1 MKKVNK
7 VNKVIS
13 FLLAFIMLFTST
25 GVYASTK
32 TRSKYTGITYTHN
45 SKFKNKELVYGMDV
59 SQHNGKIN
67 FKKAKR
73 DGIEFVFIRVGY
85 TGYTKS
91 SFSLNLD
98 KKYKTYIKDATKAGL
113 KVGVY
118 WYSQSTKVSEAKKE
132 AKALL
137 KAIKGYSI
145 TMPVVFDYE
154 FADTKKGRLDSA
166 KLSKTNMTA
175 NALAFLNT
183 VSNAGYD
190 ACIYASENF
199 LGEHL
204 YANQISSSFKV
215 WLANYSSK
223 TNYKGD
229 YEFWQHTA
237 KGRVSGMRGNVD
249 INFWYK
255 GENSTYLGTQVY
267 TSAPIECGVYAAIDG
282 KALVENVDY
291 TLTYSNNVNVGTARI
306 TLNGIGEHKGLKQNY
321 TFNIVP
327 DKVKNVGHIS
337 SENTL
342 LKLSWDSVLGADAYV
357 ITAESINNFKTF
369 TKTVYGRTEGEI
381 DGLIDGNEYIVT
393 VRALGYDSKGNALSG
408 EPSDYISTKTTGD
421 KVSGIKVSARTE
433 KSITL
438 SWYRIAD
445 CESYTVYQY
454 DSALNEYKPVGK
466 TDGNTDSLK
475 IYNLKQGL
483 SYEFTVCANKENRQ
497 CEPSNAFSA
506 VTVPKKVSNKSA
518 KSKKSRRITYSFKK
532 VSATG
537 YQYQWSTHKNF
548 KSNFLTKN
556 TKSTKITIKTAQSRR
571 RYYVRVRAYKTEP
584 GGKKIYGK
592 WSNVKSVRVK

>member
-1 MKKVNK
+1 MKK

-13 FLLAFIMLFTST
+13 FLLAFIMFFTST
-25 GVYASTK
+25 SVYASAK

-199 LGEHL
+199 LEEHL

-267 TSAPIECGVYAAIDG
+267 TGAPIECGVYAAIDG

-291 TLTYSNNVNVGTARI
+291 TLTYSNNVNVGTAHI
-306 TLNGIGEHKGLKQNY
+306 TLNGIGEHKGMKQNY

-327 DKVKNVGHIS
+327 DKVKRVKYIS
-337 SENTL
+337 SKNTS
-342 LKLSWDSVLGADAYV
+342 LKLSWNSVLGADAYV
-357 ITAESINNFKTF
+357 ITAESINNIKTF

-408 EPSDYISTKTTGD
+408 EPSDYISSKTTGN

-454 DSALNEYKPVGK
+454 DSALKEYKPVGK
-466 TDGNTDSLK
+466 TDGNTNSLK
-475 IYNLKQGL
+475 ISNLKQGV
-483 SYEFTVCANKENRQ
+483 SYKFTVCANKQNRQ
-497 CEPSNAFSA
+497 CEPSDAFSA

-532 VSATG
+532 VNATG
-537 YQYQWSTHKNF
+537 YQYQWSTHRNF

-556 TKSTKITIKTAQSRR
+556 TKSTKVTIKTTQSRR
-571 RYYVRVRAYKTEP
+571 RYYVRVRAYKTEQ

>member
-1 MKKVNK
+1 MKK

-175 NALAFLNT
+175 NAIAFLNT

-204 YANQISSSFKV
+204 YANQISSNFKV

-267 TSAPIECGVYAAIDG
+267 TGAPIECGVYAAIDG

-291 TLTYSNNVNVGTARI
+291 TLTYSNNVNVGTAHI
-306 TLNGIGEHKGLKQNY
+306 TLNGIGEYKGLKQNY

-337 SENTL
+337 SENTS
-342 LKLSWDSVLGADAYV
+342 LKLSWNSVLGANAYV
-357 ITAESINNFKTF
+357 ITAESINNLKTF
-369 TKTVYGRTEGEI
+369 TKTVYGRAEGEI
-381 DGLIDGNEYIVT
+381 EGLIDGNEYIVT

-408 EPSDYISTKTTGD
+408 EPSDYISSKTTGN
-421 KVSGIKVSARTE
+421 KVSGVKVSARAE

-454 DSALNEYKPVGK
+454 DSALKEYKPVGK

-475 IYNLKQGL
+475 ISNLKQGL
-483 SYEFTVCANKENRQ
+483 SYKFTVCANKENRQ
-497 CEPSNAFSA
+497 CEPSDAFSA

-532 VSATG
+532 VNATG

-556 TKSTKITIKTAQSRR
+556 TKSTKVTIKTAQSRR

-592 WSNVKSVRVK
+592 WSNVKSVKVK

>member
-1 MKKVNK
+1 MKK

-25 GVYASTK
+25 SVYASAK

-199 LGEHL
+199 LEEHL

-267 TSAPIECGVYAAIDG
+267 TGAPIECGVYAAIDG

-291 TLTYSNNVNVGTARI
+291 TLTYSNNVNVGTAHI
-306 TLNGIGEHKGLKQNY
+306 TLNGIGEHKGMKQNY

-327 DKVKNVGHIS
+327 DKVKRVKYILS
-337 SENTL
+337 KNTS
-342 LKLSWDSVLGADAYV
+342 LKLSWNSVLGADAYV
-357 ITAESINNFKTF
+357 ITAESINNIKTF

-408 EPSDYISTKTTGD
+408 EPSDYISSKTTGN

-454 DSALNEYKPVGK
+454 DSALKEYKPVGK
-466 TDGNTDSLK
+466 TDGNTNSLK
-475 IYNLKQGL
+475 ISNLKQGV
-483 SYEFTVCANKENRQ
+483 SYKFTVCANKQNRQ
-497 CEPSNAFSA
+497 CEPSDAFSA

-532 VSATG
+532 VNATG
-537 YQYQWSTHKNF
+537 YQYQWSTHRNF

-556 TKSTKITIKTAQSRR
+556 TKSTKVTIKTTQSRR
-571 RYYVRVRAYKTEP
+571 RYYVRVRAYKTEQ

>member
-1 MKKVNK
+1 MKKI
-7 VNKVIS
+7 NKVIS

-132 AKALL
+132 ANALL

-199 LGEHL
+199 LVEHL
-204 YANQISSSFKV
+204 YANQISSNFKV

-267 TSAPIECGVYAAIDG
+267 TGAPIECGVYAAIDG
-282 KALVENVDY
+282 RELVENVDY
-291 TLTYSNNVNVGTARI
+291 TLTYSNNINIGTARI

-327 DKVKNVGHIS
+327 DKVKNVAHIS
-337 SENTL
+337 SENTS
-342 LKLSWDSVLGADAYV
+342 LKLSWDSVSGADAYV
-357 ITAESINNFKTF
+357 ITAESINNIKTF
-369 TKTVYGRTEGEI
+369 TKTVYGRAEGEI

-408 EPSDYISTKTTGD
+408 EPSDYISSKTTGN
-421 KVSGIKVSARTE
+421 KVSGVKVSARAE

-454 DSALNEYKPVGK
+454 DSALKEYKPVGK

-475 IYNLKQGL
+475 ISNLKQGV
-483 SYEFTVCANKENRQ
+483 SYKFTVCANKENRQ
-497 CEPSNAFSA
+497 CEPSVAFSA

-518 KSKKSRRITYSFKK
+518 KSKKSRRINYSFKK

>member
-1 MKKVNK
+1 MKK

-25 GVYASTK
+25 SVYASTK
-32 TRSKYTGITYTHN
+32 TRSRYTGITYTHN

-204 YANQISSSFKV
+204 YANQISSNFKV

-255 GENSTYLGTQVY
+255 GGNSTYLGTQVY
-267 TSAPIECGVYAAIDG
+267 TGAPIECGVYAAIDG
-282 KALVENVDY
+282 KQLVENVDY
-291 TLTYSNNVNVGTARI
+291 TLTYSNNVNVGTAHI

-321 TFNIVP
+321 TFDIVP
-327 DKVKNVGHIS
+327 DKVKKVGHIS
-337 SENTL
+337 SENTS
-342 LKLSWDSVLGADAYV
+342 LKLSWNSVLGADAYV

-369 TKTVYGRTEGEI
+369 TKTVYGRAEGEI

-408 EPSDYISTKTTGD
+408 EPSDYISSKTTGN
-421 KVSGIKVSARTE
+421 KVSGVKVSTRAE

-454 DSALNEYKPVGK
+454 DSALKEYKPVGK
-466 TDGNTDSLK
+466 TDGNTNSLK
-475 IYNLKQGL
+475 ISNLKQGL
-483 SYEFTVCANKENRQ
+483 SYKFTVCANKENRQ
-497 CEPSNAFSA
+497 CEPSNAFYA

-518 KSKKSRRITYSFKK
+518 KCKKSRRIIYSFKK
-532 VSATG
+532 VNATG
-537 YQYQWSTHKNF
+537 YQYQWSTHRNF

-556 TKSTKITIKTAQSRR
+556 TKSTKVTIKTAQSRR
-571 RYYVRVRAYKTEP
+571 RYYVRVRAYKTER

-592 WSNVKSVRVK
+592 WSNVKSVRGK

>member
-1 MKKVNK
+1 MKK

-25 GVYASTK
+25 SVYASTK

-199 LGEHL
+199 LEEHL

-267 TSAPIECGVYAAIDG
+267 TGAPIECGVYAAIDG

-291 TLTYSNNVNVGTARI
+291 TLTYSNNVNVGTAHI
-306 TLNGIGEHKGLKQNY
+306 TLNGIGEHKGLKHNY
-321 TFNIVP
+321 TFNIIP
-327 DKVKNVGHIS
+327 DKVKRVKYIS
-337 SENTL
+337 SENMS
-342 LKLSWDSVLGADAYV
+342 LKLSWNSVLGADAYV

-381 DGLIDGNEYIVT
+381 EGLIDGNEYIVT

-408 EPSDYISTKTTGD
+408 EPSDYISSKTTGN
-421 KVSGIKVSARTE
+421 KVSGIKVSTRAG

-454 DSALNEYKPVGK
+454 DSALKEYKPVGK

-475 IYNLKQGL
+475 ISHLKQGL
-483 SYEFTVCANKENRQ
+483 SYKFTVCANKQNRQ
-497 CEPSNAFSA
+497 CEPSDAFSA

-532 VSATG
+532 VNATG
-537 YQYQWSTHKNF
+537 YQYQWSTHRNF

-556 TKSTKITIKTAQSRR
+556 TKSTKVTIKTAQSRR
-571 RYYVRVRAYKTEP
+571 RYYVRVHAYKTER

>member
-1 MKKVNK
+1 MKK

-32 TRSKYTGITYTHN
+32 TRSRYTGITYTHN

-199 LGEHL
+199 LVEHL
-204 YANQISSSFKV
+204 YANQISSNFKV

-223 TNYKGD
+223 TNYNGD

-237 KGRVSGMRGNVD
+237 KGIVSGMRGNVD

-267 TSAPIECGVYAAIDG
+267 TGAPIECGVYAAIDG

-291 TLTYSNNVNVGTARI
+291 TLTYSNNVNVGTAHI

-327 DKVKNVGHIS
+327 NKVKNVGHIS
-337 SENTL
+337 SENTS
-342 LKLSWDSVLGADAYV
+342 LKLSWNSVLGADAYV
-357 ITAESINNFKTF
+357 ITAESINNIKTF

-381 DGLIDGNEYIVT
+381 EGLIDGNEYIVT

-408 EPSDYISTKTTGD
+408 EPSDYISSKTTGN
-421 KVSGIKVSARTE
+421 KVSGIKVSARSG

-454 DSALNEYKPVGK
+454 DSTLKEYKPVGK

-475 IYNLKQGL
+475 ISNLKQGL
-483 SYEFTVCANKENRQ
+483 SYKFTVCANKENRQ
-497 CEPSNAFSA
+497 CEPSNAFYA

-518 KSKKSRRITYSFKK
+518 KSKKSRRIIYSFKK
-532 VSATG
+532 VNATG
-537 YQYQWSTHKNF
+537 YQYQWSTHRNF

-556 TKSTKITIKTAQSRR
+556 TKSTKVTIKTAQSRR
-571 RYYVRVRAYKTEP
+571 RYYVRVRAYKTEQ

-592 WSNVKSVRVK
+592 WSNVKRVKVK

>member
-1 MKKVNK
+1 MKK

-137 KAIKGYSI
+137 RAIKGYSI

-199 LGEHL
+199 LVEHL
-204 YANQISSSFKV
+204 YANQISSNFKV

-267 TSAPIECGVYAAIDG
+267 TGAPIECGVYAAIDG

-291 TLTYSNNVNVGTARI
+291 TLTYSNNVNIGTAHI
-306 TLNGIGEHKGLKQNY
+306 TLNGIGDHKGLKQNY

-327 DKVKNVGHIS
+327 NKVKNVGHIS
-337 SENTL
+337 SKNTS
-342 LKLSWDSVLGADAYV
+342 LKLSWNSVLGADAYV

-408 EPSDYISTKTTGD
+408 EPSDYISTKTTGN
-421 KVSGIKVSARTE
+421 KVSGVKVSARTE

-454 DSALNEYKPVGK
+454 DSALKEYKPVGK

-475 IYNLKQGL
+475 ISNLKQGL
-483 SYEFTVCANKENRQ
+483 SYKFTVCANKENRQ
-497 CEPSNAFSA
+497 CEPSDSFSA

-532 VSATG
+532 VNATG
-537 YQYQWSTHKNF
+537 YQYQWSTHRNF

-556 TKSTKITIKTAQSRR
+556 TKSTKVTIKTAQSRR
-571 RYYVRVRAYKTEP
+571 RYYVRVRAYKT
-584 GGKKIYGK
+584 
-592 WSNVKSVRVK
+592 

>member
-1 MKKVNK
+1 MKK

-32 TRSKYTGITYTHN
+32 TRSRYTGITYTHN

-204 YANQISSSFKV
+204 YANQISSNFKV

-267 TSAPIECGVYAAIDG
+267 TGAPIECGVYAAIDG

-291 TLTYSNNVNVGTARI
+291 TLTYSNNVNVGTAHI

-321 TFNIVP
+321 TFNIIP
-327 DKVKNVGHIS
+327 DKVKRVRHIS
-337 SENTL
+337 SENTS
-342 LKLSWDSVLGADAYV
+342 LKLSWDSVLGANAYV

-381 DGLIDGNEYIVT
+381 DGLIEGNEYIVT

-408 EPSDYISTKTTGD
+408 EPSDYISSKTTGN
-421 KVSGIKVSARTE
+421 KVSGVKVSARTE

-438 SWYRIAD
+438 LWYRISD

-454 DSALNEYKPVGK
+454 DSALKEYKPVGK
-466 TDGNTDSLK
+466 TDGNTNSLK
-475 IYNLKQGL
+475 ISNLKQGL
-483 SYEFTVCANKENRQ
+483 SYKFTVCANKENRQ
-497 CEPSNAFSA
+497 CEPSDAFSA

-532 VSATG
+532 VNATG
-537 YQYQWSTHKNF
+537 YQYQWSTHRNF

-556 TKSTKITIKTAQSRR
+556 TKSTKVTIKTAQSRR

-592 WSNVKSVRVK
+592 WSNVKSVKVK

>member
-1 MKKVNK
+1 MKKI
-7 VNKVIS
+7 NKVIS

-98 KKYKTYIKDATKAGL
+98 KNYKTYIKDATKAGL

-204 YANQISSSFKV
+204 YANQISSNFKV

-267 TSAPIECGVYAAIDG
+267 TGAPIECGVYAAIDG
-282 KALVENVDY
+282 RELVENVDY
-291 TLTYSNNVNVGTARI
+291 TLTYSNNINIGTARI

-327 DKVKNVGHIS
+327 DKVKNVAHIS
-337 SENTL
+337 SENTS
-342 LKLSWDSVLGADAYV
+342 LKLSWNSVSGADAYV
-357 ITAESINNFKTF
+357 ITAESINNIKTF

-408 EPSDYISTKTTGD
+408 EPSDYISSKTAGN
-421 KVSGIKVSARTE
+421 KVSGVKVSTRAE

-454 DSALNEYKPVGK
+454 DSTSKEYKPVGK

-475 IYNLKQGL
+475 ISNLKQGV
-483 SYEFTVCANKENRQ
+483 SYKFTVCANKENRQ
-497 CEPSNAFSA
+497 CEPSDAFSA

-518 KSKKSRRITYSFKK
+518 KSKKSRRINYSFKK

-592 WSNVKSVRVK
+592 WSNVKSVKVK

>member
-1 MKKVNK
+1 MKK

-204 YANQISSSFKV
+204 YANQISSNFKV

-237 KGRVSGMRGNVD
+237 KGRVSGLRGNVD

-267 TSAPIECGVYAAIDG
+267 TGSPIECGVYAAIDG
-282 KALVENVDY
+282 KQLVENVDY
-291 TLTYSNNVNVGTARI
+291 TLTYSNNVNVGTAHI

-327 DKVKNVGHIS
+327 NKVKNVGHIS
-337 SENTL
+337 SENTS

-381 DGLIDGNEYIVT
+381 EGLIDGNEYIVT
-393 VRALGYDSKGNALSG
+393 VRALSYDSKGNALSG
-408 EPSDYISTKTTGD
+408 EPSDYISTKTTGN

-454 DSALNEYKPVGK
+454 DSALKDYKPVGK
-466 TDGNTDSLK
+466 TDGNTNSLK
-475 IYNLKQGL
+475 ISNLKQGL
-483 SYEFTVCANKENRQ
+483 SYKFTICANKQNRQ
-497 CEPSNAFSA
+497 CEPSDAFSA

-518 KSKKSRRITYSFKK
+518 KSKKSRRIIYSFKK
-532 VSATG
+532 VNATG
-537 YQYQWSTHKNF
+537 YQYQWSTHRNF

-556 TKSTKITIKTAQSRR
+556 TKSTKVTIKTAQSRR
-571 RYYVRVRAYKTEP
+571 RYYVRVRAYKTER

>member
-1 MKKVNK
+1 MKKINK
-7 VNKVIS
+7 IIS

-132 AKALL
+132 ANALL

-199 LGEHL
+199 LEEHL
-204 YANQISSSFKV
+204 YANQISSNFKV

-267 TSAPIECGVYAAIDG
+267 TGAPIECGVYAAIDG
-282 KALVENVDY
+282 RELVENVDY
-291 TLTYSNNVNVGTARI
+291 TLTYSNNINIGTAHI

-327 DKVKNVGHIS
+327 DKVKNVAHIS
-337 SENTL
+337 SENTS
-342 LKLSWDSVLGADAYV
+342 LKLSWNSVSGADAYV
-357 ITAESINNFKTF
+357 ITAESINNIKTF
-369 TKTVYGRTEGEI
+369 TKTMYGRTEGEI

-408 EPSDYISTKTTGD
+408 EPSDYISSKTTGN
-421 KVSGIKVSARTE
+421 KVSGVKVSARAE

-454 DSALNEYKPVGK
+454 DSASKEYKPVGK

-475 IYNLKQGL
+475 ISNLKQGV
-483 SYEFTVCANKENRQ
+483 SYKFTVCANKENRQ
-497 CEPSNAFSA
+497 CEPSDVFSA

-518 KSKKSRRITYSFKK
+518 KSKKSRRINYSFKK

>member
-1 MKKVNK
+1 MKK

-25 GVYASTK
+25 SVYASAK

-199 LGEHL
+199 LEEHL

-223 TNYKGD
+223 ANYKGD

-267 TSAPIECGVYAAIDG
+267 TGAPIECGVYAAIDG

-291 TLTYSNNVNVGTARI
+291 TLTYSNNVNVGTAHI
-306 TLNGIGEHKGLKQNY
+306 TLNGIGEHKGMKQNY

-327 DKVKNVGHIS
+327 DKVKRVKYIS
-337 SENTL
+337 SKNTS
-342 LKLSWDSVLGADAYV
+342 LKLSWNSVLGADAYV
-357 ITAESINNFKTF
+357 ITAESINNIKTF

-408 EPSDYISTKTTGD
+408 EPSDYISSKTTGN

-454 DSALNEYKPVGK
+454 DSALKEYKPVGK
-466 TDGNTDSLK
+466 TDGNTNSLK
-475 IYNLKQGL
+475 ISNLKQGV
-483 SYEFTVCANKENRQ
+483 SYKFTVCANKQNRQ
-497 CEPSNAFSA
+497 CEPSDAFSA

-532 VSATG
+532 VNATG
-537 YQYQWSTHKNF
+537 YQYQWSTHRNF

-556 TKSTKITIKTAQSRR
+556 TKSTKVTIKTTQSRR
-571 RYYVRVRAYKTEP
+571 RYYVRVRAYKTEQ

>member
-1 MKKVNK
+1 MKKI
-7 VNKVIS
+7 NKVIS

-132 AKALL
+132 ANALL

-204 YANQISSSFKV
+204 YANQISSNFKV

-267 TSAPIECGVYAAIDG
+267 TGAPIECGVYAAIDG
-282 KALVENVDY
+282 RELVENVDY
-291 TLTYSNNVNVGTARI
+291 TLTYSNNINIGTAHI

-327 DKVKNVGHIS
+327 DKVKNVAHIS
-337 SENTL
+337 SENTS

-357 ITAESINNFKTF
+357 ITAESINNIKTF

-408 EPSDYISTKTTGD
+408 EPSDYISSKTTGN
-421 KVSGIKVSARTE
+421 KVSGVKVSARAE

-454 DSALNEYKPVGK
+454 DSALKDYKPVGK

-475 IYNLKQGL
+475 ISNLKQGV
-483 SYEFTVCANKENRQ
+483 SYKFTVCANKENRQ
-497 CEPSNAFSA
+497 CEPSDAFSA

-518 KSKKSRRITYSFKK
+518 KSKKSRRINYSFKK

-592 WSNVKSVRVK
+592 WSNVKSVKVK

>member
-1 MKKVNK
+1 MKKI
-7 VNKVIS
+7 NKVIS

-25 GVYASTK
+25 SVYASTK
-32 TRSKYTGITYTHN
+32 TRSRYTGITYTHN

-67 FKKAKR
+67 FEKAKR

-132 AKALL
+132 ANALL

-199 LGEHL
+199 LEEHL
-204 YANQISSSFKV
+204 YANQISSNFKV

-267 TSAPIECGVYAAIDG
+267 TGAPIECGVYAAIDG
-282 KALVENVDY
+282 RELVENVDY
-291 TLTYSNNVNVGTARI
+291 TLTYSNNVNVGTAHI

-327 DKVKNVGHIS
+327 DKVKNVAHIS
-337 SENTL
+337 SENTS
-342 LKLSWDSVLGADAYV
+342 LKLSWNSVSGADAYV
-357 ITAESINNFKTF
+357 ITAESINNIKTF

-408 EPSDYISTKTTGD
+408 EPSDYISSKTTGN
-421 KVSGIKVSARTE
+421 KVSGVKVSARAE

-454 DSALNEYKPVGK
+454 DSASKEYKPVGK

-475 IYNLKQGL
+475 ISNLKQGV
-483 SYEFTVCANKENRQ
+483 SYKFTVCANKENRQ

-518 KSKKSRRITYSFKK
+518 KSKKSRRINYSFKK

-537 YQYQWSTHKNF
+537 YQYQWSTHRNF
-548 KSNFLTKN
+548 KSNFLTKS

>member
-1 MKKVNK
+1 MKK

-32 TRSKYTGITYTHN
+32 TRSRYTGITYTHN

-199 LGEHL
+199 LEEHL
-204 YANQISSSFKV
+204 YANLISSNFKV
-215 WLANYSSK
+215 WLANYSLK

-255 GENSTYLGTQVY
+255 GENSIYLGTQVY
-267 TSAPIECGVYAAIDG
+267 TGAPIECGVYAAIDG

-291 TLTYSNNVNVGTARI
+291 TLTYSNNVNIGTAHI

-327 DKVKNVGHIS
+327 NKVKKVGHIS
-337 SENTL
+337 SENTS

-408 EPSDYISTKTTGD
+408 EPSDYISTKTTGN
-421 KVSGIKVSARTE
+421 KVSGIKVSTRAG

-438 SWYRIAD
+438 SWYRLAD

-454 DSALNEYKPVGK
+454 DGALKEYKPVGK

-475 IYNLKQGL
+475 ISNLKQGL
-483 SYEFTVCANKENRQ
+483 SYKFTVCANKENRQ

-506 VTVPKKVSNKSA
+506 VTVPKKVSNKSV
-518 KSKKSRRITYSFKK
+518 KSKKSRRIIYSFKK
-532 VSATG
+532 VNATG
-537 YQYQWSTHKNF
+537 YQYQWSTHRNF

-556 TKSTKITIKTAQSRR
+556 TKSTKVTIKTAQSRR
-571 RYYVRVRAYKTEP
+571 RYYVRVRAYKTER

>member
-1 MKKVNK
+1 MKK

-137 KAIKGYSI
+137 RAIKGYSI

-199 LGEHL
+199 LEEHL

-255 GENSTYLGTQVY
+255 GENSTFLGTQVY
-267 TSAPIECGVYAAIDG
+267 TGAPIECGVYAAIDG

-291 TLTYSNNVNVGTARI
+291 TLTYSNNVNVGTAHI

-321 TFNIVP
+321 TFDIVP
-327 DKVKNVGHIS
+327 NKVKNVGHIS
-337 SENTL
+337 SKNTS
-342 LKLSWDSVLGADAYV
+342 LKLSWNSVLGADAYV
-357 ITAESINNFKTF
+357 ITAESINNIKTF

-408 EPSDYISTKTTGD
+408 EPSDYISSKTTGN
-421 KVSGIKVSARTE
+421 KVSGIKVSTRAE

-466 TDGNTDSLK
+466 TDGNTNSLK
-475 IYNLKQGL
+475 ISNLKQGL
-483 SYEFTVCANKENRQ
+483 SYKFTVCANKENRQ
-497 CEPSNAFSA
+497 CEPSDAFSA

-532 VSATG
+532 VNATG
-537 YQYQWSTHKNF
+537 YQYQWSTHRNF

-556 TKSTKITIKTAQSRR
+556 TKSTKVTIKTAQSRR

-592 WSNVKSVRVK
+592 WSNVKRVKVK

>member
-1 MKKVNK
+1 MKK

-199 LGEHL
+199 LEEHL
-204 YANQISSSFKV
+204 YANLISSNFKV

-267 TSAPIECGVYAAIDG
+267 TGAPIECGVYAAIDG

-291 TLTYSNNVNVGTARI
+291 TLTYSNNVNIGTAHI

-327 DKVKNVGHIS
+327 NKVKKVGHIS
-337 SENTL
+337 SENTS
-342 LKLSWDSVLGADAYV
+342 LKLSWNSVLGANAYV

-369 TKTVYGRTEGEI
+369 TKTVHGRTEGEI

-408 EPSDYISTKTTGD
+408 EPSDYISTKTTGN
-421 KVSGIKVSARTE
+421 KVSGIKVSTRAE

-454 DSALNEYKPVGK
+454 DGALKEYKPVGK

-475 IYNLKQGL
+475 IANLKQGL
-483 SYEFTVCANKENRQ
+483 SYKFTVCANKQNRQ
-497 CEPSNAFSA
+497 CEPSDAFSA

-518 KSKKSRRITYSFKK
+518 KSKKSRRIIYSFKK
-532 VSATG
+532 VNATG
-537 YQYQWSTHKNF
+537 YQYQWSTHRNF

-556 TKSTKITIKTAQSRR
+556 TKSTKVTIKTAQSRR
-571 RYYVRVRAYKTEP
+571 RYYVRVRAYKTER

>member
-1 MKKVNK
+1 MKK

-32 TRSKYTGITYTHN
+32 ARSKYTGITYTHN

-267 TSAPIECGVYAAIDG
+267 TGAPIECGVYAAIDG
-282 KALVENVDY
+282 KQLVENVDY

-321 TFNIVP
+321 TFDIIP
-327 DKVKNVGHIS
+327 DKVKKVKYIS
-337 SENTL
+337 SENTS
-342 LKLSWDSVLGADAYV
+342 LKLSWDSVLGANAYV

-381 DGLIDGNEYIVT
+381 DGLIEGNEYIVT

-408 EPSDYISTKTTGD
+408 EPSDYISSKTTGN
-421 KVSGIKVSARTE
+421 KVSGVKVSARTE

-438 SWYRIAD
+438 SWYRISD

-454 DSALNEYKPVGK
+454 DSALKEYKPVGK

-475 IYNLKQGL
+475 ISNLKQGL
-483 SYEFTVCANKENRQ
+483 SYKFTVCANKQNRQ
-497 CEPSNAFSA
+497 CEPSEAFSA

-518 KSKKSRRITYSFKK
+518 KSKKSRRIIYSFKK
-532 VSATG
+532 VNATG
-537 YQYQWSTHKNF
+537 YQYQWSTHRNF

-556 TKSTKITIKTAQSRR
+556 TKSTKVTIKTAQSRH
-571 RYYVRVRAYKTEP
+571 RYYVRVRAYKTER

>member
-1 MKKVNK
+1 MKK

-25 GVYASTK
+25 SVYASTK
-32 TRSKYTGITYTHN
+32 TRSRYTGITYTHN

-204 YANQISSSFKV
+204 YANQISSNFKV

-267 TSAPIECGVYAAIDG
+267 TGAPIECGVYAAIDG
-282 KALVENVDY
+282 KQLVENVDY
-291 TLTYSNNVNVGTARI
+291 TLTYSNNVNVGTAHI

-321 TFNIVP
+321 TFDIVP
-327 DKVKNVGHIS
+327 DKVKKVGHIS
-337 SENTL
+337 SENTS

-369 TKTVYGRTEGEI
+369 TKTVYGRAEGEI

-408 EPSDYISTKTTGD
+408 EPSDYISSKTTGN
-421 KVSGIKVSARTE
+421 KVSGVKVSARTE

-454 DSALNEYKPVGK
+454 DSALKEYKPVGK
-466 TDGNTDSLK
+466 TDENTNSLK
-475 IYNLKQGL
+475 ISNLKQGL
-483 SYEFTVCANKENRQ
+483 SYKFTVCANKENRQ
-497 CEPSNAFSA
+497 CEPSEAFSA

-518 KSKKSRRITYSFKK
+518 KSKKSRRIIYSFKK
-532 VSATG
+532 VNATG

-556 TKSTKITIKTAQSRR
+556 TKSTKVTIKTAQSRR

-592 WSNVKSVRVK
+592 WSNVKSVKVK

>member
-1 MKKVNK
+1 MKK

-32 TRSKYTGITYTHN
+32 ARSKYTGITYTHN

-98 KKYKTYIKDATKAGL
+98 KKYKTYIKDATRAGL

-199 LGEHL
+199 LQEHL
-204 YANQISSSFKV
+204 YANQISLSFKV

-237 KGRVSGMRGNVD
+237 KGRVSGLRGNVD

-267 TSAPIECGVYAAIDG
+267 TGSPIECGVYAAIDG
-282 KALVENVDY
+282 KQLVENVDY
-291 TLTYSNNVNVGTARI
+291 TLTYSNNVNVGTAHI

-327 DKVKNVGHIS
+327 NKVKNVGHIS
-337 SENTL
+337 SENTS

-381 DGLIDGNEYIVT
+381 EGLIDGNEYIVT
-393 VRALGYDSKGNALSG
+393 VRALSYDSKGNALSG
-408 EPSDYISTKTTGD
+408 EPSDYISTKTTGN

-454 DSALNEYKPVGK
+454 DSALKDYKPVGK
-466 TDGNTDSLK
+466 TDGNTNSLK
-475 IYNLKQGL
+475 ISNLKQGL
-483 SYEFTVCANKENRQ
+483 SYKFTICANKQNRQ
-497 CEPSNAFSA
+497 CEPSDAFSA

-518 KSKKSRRITYSFKK
+518 KSKKSRRIIYSFKK
-532 VSATG
+532 VNATG
-537 YQYQWSTHKNF
+537 YQYQWSTHRNF

-556 TKSTKITIKTAQSRR
+556 TKSTKVTIKTAQSRR
-571 RYYVRVRAYKTEP
+571 RYYVRVRAYKTER

>member
-1 MKKVNK
+1 MKK

-255 GENSTYLGTQVY
+255 GENSTFLGTQVY
-267 TSAPIECGVYAAIDG
+267 TGAPIECGVYAAIDG

-291 TLTYSNNVNVGTARI
+291 TLTYSNNVNVGTAHI

-327 DKVKNVGHIS
+327 NKVKRVKYIS
-337 SENTL
+337 SENTS
-342 LKLSWDSVLGADAYV
+342 LKLSWNSVLGADAYV

-381 DGLIDGNEYIVT
+381 EDLIDGNEYIVT

-408 EPSDYISTKTTGD
+408 EPSDYISTKTTGN
-421 KVSGIKVSARTE
+421 KVSGVKVSARAG

-438 SWYRIAD
+438 SWYRLAD

-454 DSALNEYKPVGK
+454 DSALKEYKPFGK

-475 IYNLKQGL
+475 ISHLKQGL
-483 SYEFTVCANKENRQ
+483 SYKFTVCANKENRQ
-497 CEPSNAFSA
+497 CEPSDALSA

-518 KSKKSRRITYSFKK
+518 KSKKSRRSIRLKRLMPRVINTS
-532 VSATG
+532 G
-537 YQYQWSTHKNF
+537 LLIEI
-548 KSNFLTKN
+548 SNRI
-556 TKSTKITIKTAQSRR
+556 S
-571 RYYVRVRAYKTEP
+571 
-584 GGKKIYGK
+584 
-592 WSNVKSVRVK
+592 

>member
-1 MKKVNK
+1 MKK

-25 GVYASTK
+25 SVYASTK
-32 TRSKYTGITYTHN
+32 TRSRYTGITYTHN

-204 YANQISSSFKV
+204 YANQISSNFKV

-255 GENSTYLGTQVY
+255 GGNSTYLGTQVY
-267 TSAPIECGVYAAIDG
+267 TGAPIECGVYAAIDG
-282 KALVENVDY
+282 KQLVENVDY
-291 TLTYSNNVNVGTARI
+291 TLTYSNNVNVGTAHI

-321 TFNIVP
+321 TFDIVP
-327 DKVKNVGHIS
+327 DKVKKVGHIS
-337 SENTL
+337 SENTS
-342 LKLSWDSVLGADAYV
+342 LKLSWNSVLGADAYV

-369 TKTVYGRTEGEI
+369 TKTVYGRAEGEI

-408 EPSDYISTKTTGD
+408 EPSDYISSKTTGN
-421 KVSGIKVSARTE
+421 KVSGVKVSTRAE

-438 SWYRIAD
+438 SWYRIAN

-454 DSALNEYKPVGK
+454 DSALKEYKPVGK
-466 TDGNTDSLK
+466 TDGNTNSLK
-475 IYNLKQGL
+475 ISNLKQGL
-483 SYEFTVCANKENRQ
+483 SYKFTVCANKENRQ
-497 CEPSNAFSA
+497 CEPSNAFYA

-518 KSKKSRRITYSFKK
+518 KCKKSRRIIYSFKK
-532 VSATG
+532 VNATG
-537 YQYQWSTHKNF
+537 YQYQWSTHRNF

-556 TKSTKITIKTAQSRR
+556 TKSTKVTIKTAQSRR
-571 RYYVRVRAYKTEP
+571 RYYVRVRAYKTER

>member
-1 MKKVNK
+1 MKK

-175 NALAFLNT
+175 NALAFLNA

-204 YANQISSSFKV
+204 YANQISSNFKV

-267 TSAPIECGVYAAIDG
+267 TGSPIECGVYAAIDG
-282 KALVENVDY
+282 KQLVENVDY
-291 TLTYSNNVNVGTARI
+291 TLTYSNNVNVGTAHI

-327 DKVKNVGHIS
+327 DKVKRVGHIS
-337 SENTL
+337 SENTS
-342 LKLSWDSVLGADAYV
+342 LKLSWNSVLGANAYV
-357 ITAESINNFKTF
+357 ITAESINNLKTF
-369 TKTVYGRTEGEI
+369 TKTVYGRAEGEI
-381 DGLIDGNEYIVT
+381 EGLIDGNEYIVT

-408 EPSDYISTKTTGD
+408 EPSDYISAKTTGN
-421 KVSGIKVSARTE
+421 KVSGIKVSARAE

-454 DSALNEYKPVGK
+454 DGALKEYKPVGK

-475 IYNLKQGL
+475 ISNLKQGL
-483 SYEFTVCANKENRQ
+483 SYKFTVCANKENRQ
-497 CEPSNAFSA
+497 CEPSDAFSA
-506 VTVPKKVSNKSA
+506 VTVPKKVSNKSVT
-518 KSKKSRRITYSFKK
+518 SKKSRRITYSFKK
-532 VSATG
+532 VNATG
-537 YQYQWSTHKNF
+537 YQYQWSTHRNF

-556 TKSTKITIKTAQSRR
+556 TKSTKVTIKTAQSRR
-571 RYYVRVRAYKTEP
+571 RYYVRVRAYKTER

-592 WSNVKSVRVK
+592 WSNVKRVKVK

>member
-1 MKKVNK
+1 MKK

-32 TRSKYTGITYTHN
+32 ARSKYTGITYTHN

-98 KKYKTYIKDATKAGL
+98 KQYKTYIKDATKAGL

-204 YANQISSSFKV
+204 YANQISSNFKV

-267 TSAPIECGVYAAIDG
+267 TGAPIECGVYAAIDG
-282 KALVENVDY
+282 KQLVENVDY
-291 TLTYSNNVNVGTARI
+291 TLTYSNNVNVGTAHI

-321 TFNIVP
+321 TFDIVP

-337 SENTL
+337 SENTS
-342 LKLSWDSVLGADAYV
+342 LKLSWNSVLGADAYV
-357 ITAESINNFKTF
+357 ITAESINNLKTF

-381 DGLIDGNEYIVT
+381 EGLIDGNEYIVT

-408 EPSDYISTKTTGD
+408 EPSDYISSKTTGN
-421 KVSGIKVSARTE
+421 KVSGVKVSARTE

-454 DSALNEYKPVGK
+454 DSALKEYKPVGK
-466 TDGNTDSLK
+466 TDGNTNSLK
-475 IYNLKQGL
+475 ISNLKQGL
-483 SYEFTVCANKENRQ
+483 SYKFTVCANKENRQ
-497 CEPSNAFSA
+497 CEPSNAFYA

-518 KSKKSRRITYSFKK
+518 KSKKSRRIIYSFKK
-532 VSATG
+532 VNATG
-537 YQYQWSTHKNF
+537 YQYQWSTHRNF

-556 TKSTKITIKTAQSRR
+556 TKSTKVTIKTAQSRR
-571 RYYVRVRAYKTEP
+571 RYYVRVRAYKTER

-592 WSNVKSVRVK
+592 WSKVKSVRVK

>member
-1 MKKVNK
+1 MKI

-32 TRSKYTGITYTHN
+32 TRSRYTGITYTHN

-237 KGRVSGMRGNVD
+237 KGRVSGLRGNVD

-267 TSAPIECGVYAAIDG
+267 TGTPIECGVYATIDG

-291 TLTYSNNVNVGTARI
+291 TLTYSNNVNVGTAHI

-327 DKVKNVGHIS
+327 NKVKKVGHIS
-337 SENTL
+337 SENTS

-369 TKTVYGRTEGEI
+369 TKTVYGRAEGEI
-381 DGLIDGNEYIVT
+381 EGLIDGNEYIVT

-408 EPSDYISTKTTGD
+408 EPSDYISTKTTGN
-421 KVSGIKVSARTE
+421 KVSGVKVSTRAE

-438 SWYRIAD
+438 SWYRLAD

-454 DSALNEYKPVGK
+454 DSALKEYKPVGK
-466 TDGNTDSLK
+466 TDGNTNSLK
-475 IYNLKQGL
+475 ISNLKQGL
-483 SYEFTVCANKENRQ
+483 SYKFTVCANKENRQ
-497 CEPSNAFSA
+497 CEPSDVFSA

-518 KSKKSRRITYSFKK
+518 RSKKSRRITYSFKK
-532 VSATG
+532 VNATG
-537 YQYQWSTHKNF
+537 YQYQWSTHRNF

-556 TKSTKITIKTAQSRR
+556 TKSTKVTIKTAQSRR
-571 RYYVRVRAYKTEP
+571 RYYVRVRAYKTER

>member
-1 MKKVNK
+1 MKK

-137 KAIKGYSI
+137 RAIKGYSI

-215 WLANYSSK
+215 WIANYSSK

-267 TSAPIECGVYAAIDG
+267 TGAPIECGVYAAIDG

-291 TLTYSNNVNVGTARI
+291 TLTYSNNVNVGTAHI

-321 TFNIVP
+321 VFNIVP
-327 DKVKNVGHIS
+327 DKVKRVKYIS
-337 SENTL
+337 SENTS
-342 LKLSWDSVLGADAYV
+342 LKLSWNSVLGADAYV
-357 ITAESINNFKTF
+357 ITAESINNLKTF

-381 DGLIDGNEYIVT
+381 EGLIDGNEYIVT

-408 EPSDYISTKTTGD
+408 EPSDYISSKTTGD

-454 DSALNEYKPVGK
+454 DSALKEYKPVGK

-475 IYNLKQGL
+475 ISNLKQGL
-483 SYEFTVCANKENRQ
+483 SYKFTVCANKQNRQ
-497 CEPSNAFSA
+497 CEPSDAFSA

-532 VSATG
+532 VNATG
-537 YQYQWSTHKNF
+537 YQYQWSTHRNF

-556 TKSTKITIKTAQSRR
+556 TKSTKVTIKTAQSRR
-571 RYYVRVRAYKTEP
+571 RYYVCVRAYKTER

-592 WSNVKSVRVK
+592 WSKVKSVKVK

>member
-1 MKKVNK
+1 MKKI
-7 VNKVIS
+7 NKVIS

-132 AKALL
+132 ANALL

-199 LGEHL
+199 LEEHL
-204 YANQISSSFKV
+204 YANQISSNFKV

-267 TSAPIECGVYAAIDG
+267 TGAPIECGVYAAIDG
-282 KALVENVDY
+282 RKLVENVDY
-291 TLTYSNNVNVGTARI
+291 TLTYSNNVNIGTAHI

-327 DKVKNVGHIS
+327 DKVKNVAHIS
-337 SENTL
+337 SENTS

-357 ITAESINNFKTF
+357 ITAESINNIKTF

-408 EPSDYISTKTTGD
+408 EPSDYISSKTTGN
-421 KVSGIKVSARTE
+421 KVSGVKVSARAE

-454 DSALNEYKPVGK
+454 DSASKEYKPVGK

-475 IYNLKQGL
+475 ISNLKQGV
-483 SYEFTVCANKENRQ
+483 SYKFTVCANKENRE
-497 CEPSNAFSA
+497 CEPSDAFSA

-518 KSKKSRRITYSFKK
+518 KSKKRRRINYSFKK

-571 RYYVRVRAYKTEP
+571 RYYVRVRAYKTES

>member
-1 MKKVNK
+1 MKK

-132 AKALL
+132 ANALL

-204 YANQISSSFKV
+204 YANQISSNFKV

-267 TSAPIECGVYAAIDG
+267 TGAPIECGVYAAIDG
-282 KALVENVDY
+282 KELVENVDY
-291 TLTYSNNVNVGTARI
+291 TLTYSNNVNIGTAHI

-327 DKVKNVGHIS
+327 DKVKNVFHIS
-337 SENTL
+337 SENTS
-342 LKLSWDSVLGADAYV
+342 LKLSWNSVSGADAYV
-357 ITAESINNFKTF
+357 ITAESINNIKTF

-408 EPSDYISTKTTGD
+408 EPSDYISSKTTGN
-421 KVSGIKVSARTE
+421 KVSGVKVSARAE

-454 DSALNEYKPVGK
+454 DSALKDYKPVGK

-475 IYNLKQGL
+475 ISNLKQGV
-483 SYEFTVCANKENRQ
+483 SYKFTVCANKGNRQ
-497 CEPSNAFSA
+497 CEPSDAFSA

-518 KSKKSRRITYSFKK
+518 KSKKSRRINYSFKK

-548 KSNFLTKN
+548 KSNFLTKS

>member
-1 MKKVNK
+1 MKK

-25 GVYASTK
+25 SVYASTK
-32 TRSKYTGITYTHN
+32 TRSRYTGITYTHN

-199 LGEHL
+199 LEEHL

-267 TSAPIECGVYAAIDG
+267 TGAPIECGVYAAIDG

-291 TLTYSNNVNVGTARI
+291 TLTYSNNVNVGTAHI
-306 TLNGIGEHKGLKQNY
+306 TLNGIGEYKGLKQNY

-337 SENTL
+337 SENTS
-342 LKLSWDSVLGADAYV
+342 LKLSWNSVLGADAYV

-381 DGLIDGNEYIVT
+381 EGLIDGNEYIVT

-408 EPSDYISTKTTGD
+408 EPSDYISSKTTGN
-421 KVSGIKVSARTE
+421 KVSGVKVSTRAE

-454 DSALNEYKPVGK
+454 DGALKEYKPVGK
-466 TDGNTDSLK
+466 TNGNINSLK
-475 IYNLKQGL
+475 ISNLKQGL
-483 SYEFTVCANKENRQ
+483 SYKFTVCANKENRQ

-518 KSKKSRRITYSFKK
+518 RSKKSRRITYSFKK
-532 VSATG
+532 VNATG
-537 YQYQWSTHKNF
+537 YQYQWSTHRNF

-556 TKSTKITIKTAQSRR
+556 TKSTKVTIKTAQSRH
-571 RYYVRVRAYKTEP
+571 RYYVRVRAYKTER

-592 WSNVKSVRVK
+592 WSNVKRVKVK

>member
-1 MKKVNK
+1 MKK

-204 YANQISSSFKV
+204 YANQISSNFKV

-267 TSAPIECGVYAAIDG
+267 TGAPIECGVYAAIDG

-291 TLTYSNNVNVGTARI
+291 TLTYSNNVNIGTAHI

-321 TFNIVP
+321 TFDIIP
-327 DKVKNVGHIS
+327 DKVKKVKYIS
-337 SENTL
+337 SENTS
-342 LKLSWDSVLGADAYV
+342 LKLSWNSVLGADAYV

-369 TKTVYGRTEGEI
+369 TKTVYGRAEGEI

-408 EPSDYISTKTTGD
+408 EPSDYISTKTTGN
-421 KVSGIKVSARTE
+421 KVSGVKVSARAE

-454 DSALNEYKPVGK
+454 DSALKEYKPVGK
-466 TDGNTDSLK
+466 TDVNTDSLK
-475 IYNLKQGL
+475 ISNLKQGL
-483 SYEFTVCANKENRQ
+483 SYKFTVCANKENRQ
-497 CEPSNAFSA
+497 CEPSDVFSA

-532 VSATG
+532 VNATG
-537 YQYQWSTHKNF
+537 YQYQWSTHRNF

-556 TKSTKITIKTAQSRR
+556 TKSTKVTIKTAQSRR
-571 RYYVRVRAYKTEP
+571 RYYVRVRAYKTER

-592 WSNVKSVRVK
+592 WSNVKRVKVK